1 MSFESINKGEF
12 LDGINLKELLRGI
25 PHIIFNDSGA
35 IISRDT
41 PDLVSS
47 LPKIEIWTSNPSQG
61 VLISAQ
67 VQDEF
72 LKPLEAFLSHCW
84 SSTYDFQINKALSE
98 TVEILGNDFTRFY
111 SGDLFKDRTSLSVQ
125 VKKAFFLLKSH
136 VPVQEFAVFFIDKKN
151 GLKEFAR
158 IGGKEDIHRFLPMDG
173 SNLESIAA
181 LSKSIYY
188 APNCKEEASFRN
200 QPNIYYTNYLCL
212 PLFQDGIVVG
222 VLSIIDYLEKEWSQE
237 DLKKAKLFSKLLI
250 WIKMNKEGN
259 EIFHEE
265 IIEEKIYLN
274 YLTKKYSKK
283 VKDEPPTERE
293 VHCMVVNIRG
303 SKEIFKGVEEKVLKE
318 LYEKYGKI
326 IFDVCGKYEAEIDDF
341 FGDTISK

>member
-1 MSFESINKGEF
+1 
-12 LDGINLKELLRGI
+12 
-25 PHIIFNDSGA
+25 
-35 IISRDT
+35 
-41 PDLVSS
+41 
-47 LPKIEIWTSNPSQG
+47 
-61 VLISAQ
+61 
-67 VQDEF
+67 
-72 LKPLEAFLSHCW
+72 
-84 SSTYDFQINKALSE
+84 
-98 TVEILGNDFTRFY
+98 
-111 SGDLFKDRTSLSVQ
+111 
-125 VKKAFFLLKSH
+125 
-136 VPVQEFAVFFIDKKN
+136 
-151 GLKEFAR
+151 
-158 IGGKEDIHRFLPMDG
+158 MDG

-181 LSKSIYY
+181 SRQSIYY
-188 APNCKEEASFRN
+188 APNCKEEASFRKSAK
-200 QPNIYYTNYLCL
+200 YLLYKLPCL

-237 DLKKAKLFSKLLI
+237 DLKKLNYFQAFDM
-250 WIKMNKEGN
+250 IKMNKEGN
-259 EIFHEE
+259 EYSEE

-341 FGDTISK
+341 FGDTISIIWNPLGQGPLSKNLVIQCALEIQKEIFVNLLPYFKEKGIKRMGVGIGVDGGETFVGNFGSGEEVSYGAFGILKNAEILGKTWQKSFTRKVF